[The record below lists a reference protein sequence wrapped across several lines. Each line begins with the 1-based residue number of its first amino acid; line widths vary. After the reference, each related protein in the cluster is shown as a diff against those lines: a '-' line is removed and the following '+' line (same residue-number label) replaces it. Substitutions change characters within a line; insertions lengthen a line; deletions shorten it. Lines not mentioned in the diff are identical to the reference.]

1 MKKVIVLFLVLLL
14 NQSTDLLAQLPYY
27 WPITSDINPT
37 ADRITSPFGARVV
50 GTKHQYH
57 YGIDLKHPD
66 WQQNFIGTQVH
77 APMTGKVVD
86 IFNTLDD
93 GEGTILIFEF
103 ININSQAS
111 NQKEYLI
118 FLHSNASLSDLSN
131 GLNYQIG
138 DVVNF
143 AQPLYLMGDGNGEVP
158 LHLHL
163 QYIPKAYANP
173 GEIIFTENRRYSAN
187 PVAIFDTYQSE
198 YQIDNFR
205 IENQSGDLKLLFDI
219 DVDRLQMDLNRVEV
233 TFDSRAQGL
242 SSNQFIGYAS
252 SNGNSE
258 YDPIIK
264 LIEQETLGQ
273 ILESGNSNVSVYET
287 ITQAPG
293 VIDFE
298 GRMGYDFTI
307 RENDRNEPYFNGVKI
322 IVTDYPGSTS
332 GGTQKYSFE
341 FDLDEDVLKNT
352 VGGLTNIEITGQNTY
367 FDQDLV
373 FTSFQLP
380 EYNDIAWTQNWKKT
394 TNFHNVP
401 NTINVVDGGKIV
413 IIEDGSSSEEHV
425 VVYSDITIESGGVL
439 EIKSSSNSSEPNI
452 FRHFGNLNIEPG
464 GELILGDN
472 TRVISEGEFVNNGTI
487 FKGINAEF
495 LLSLE
500 ELNDIIV
507 SSNQSISTD
516 TDFSGLDLNLA
527 DNITYTIEAHATFNN
542 SNIILGENSKIEVIT
557 GGKLTVTNSNYKRR
571 EPNKNFDGLYL
582 YTNGNEIRNT
592 SIEGG
597 NTAISLINSNNNV
610 LEYVTVK
617 DNSSRGLYL
626 SNSSYNTINNSVFE
640 YNEDGIRF
648 NANSNFNNFTNIQSR
663 FNWNGVY
670 SRSSSN
676 NEFKLSTLEQ
686 NGIGMLLYTSQMRIR
701 GVAFKNNQDDGLNII
716 DSNVNIDPNVT
727 GGSPTRS
734 LFKDNA
740 DHGIYVVFNSVL
752 DLYNS
757 DFSGNVDD
765 DIYIDQSS
773 RVKMGYYNN
782 PFQYFGNN
790 NFGSASSLRKYIYSL
805 AMTTSGESTTQWT
818 IPARKNYWNGDTTPS
833 SWKFHGSVDY
843 SYALSDE
850 VEIPSG
856 GGGGVGC
863 TQPPCMSANTQQFEA
878 VLSSGVIHN
887 QLNDGT
893 TETELDDVQRIKVR
907 LNEIVQRMNQT
918 RFNPR
923 ITRWMR
929 TAYGL
934 IENVEDKSL
943 IESEIEGL
951 KDVRKKWLV
960 RFHRLNSLEIADTL
974 AHEAATIN
982 FDQEL

>member
-1 MKKVIVLFLVLLL
+1 
-14 NQSTDLLAQLPYY
+14 
-27 WPITSDINPT
+27 
-37 ADRITSPFGARVV
+37 
-50 GTKHQYH
+50 
-57 YGIDLKHPD
+57 
-66 WQQNFIGTQVH
+66 
-77 APMTGKVVD
+77 
-86 IFNTLDD
+86 
-93 GEGTILIFEF
+93 
-103 ININSQAS
+103 
-111 NQKEYLI
+111 
-118 FLHSNASLSDLSN
+118 
-131 GLNYQIG
+131 
-138 DVVNF
+138 
-143 AQPLYLMGDGNGEVP
+143 
-158 LHLHL
+158 
-163 QYIPKAYANP
+163 
-173 GEIIFTENRRYSAN
+173 
-187 PVAIFDTYQSE
+187 
-198 YQIDNFR
+198 
-205 IENQSGDLKLLFDI
+205 
-219 DVDRLQMDLNRVEV
+219 
-233 TFDSRAQGL
+233 
-242 SSNQFIGYAS
+242 
-252 SNGNSE
+252 
-258 YDPIIK
+258 
-264 LIEQETLGQ
+264 
-273 ILESGNSNVSVYET
+273 
-287 ITQAPG
+287 
-293 VIDFE
+293 
-298 GRMGYDFTI
+298 
-307 RENDRNEPYFNGVKI
+307 
-322 IVTDYPGSTS
+322 
-332 GGTQKYSFE
+332 
-341 FDLDEDVLKNT
+341 
-352 VGGLTNIEITGQNTY
+352 
-367 FDQDLV
+367 
-373 FTSFQLP
+373 
-380 EYNDIAWTQNWKKT
+380 
-394 TNFHNVP
+394 
-401 NTINVVDGGKIV
+401 
-413 IIEDGSSSEEHV
+413 
-425 VVYSDITIESGGVL
+425 
-439 EIKSSSNSSEPNI
+439 
-452 FRHFGNLNIEPG
+452 
-464 GELILGDN
+464 
-472 TRVISEGEFVNNGTI
+472 
-487 FKGINAEF
+487 
-495 LLSLE
+495 
-500 ELNDIIV
+500 
-507 SSNQSISTD
+507 
-516 TDFSGLDLNLA
+516 
-527 DNITYTIEAHATFNN
+527 
-542 SNIILGENSKIEVIT
+542 
-557 GGKLTVTNSNYKRR
+557 
-571 EPNKNFDGLYL
+571 
-582 YTNGNEIRNT
+582 
-592 SIEGG
+592 
-597 NTAISLINSNNNV
+597 V

>member
-542 SNIILGENSKIEVIT
+542 SNIILGENSKIEVIN